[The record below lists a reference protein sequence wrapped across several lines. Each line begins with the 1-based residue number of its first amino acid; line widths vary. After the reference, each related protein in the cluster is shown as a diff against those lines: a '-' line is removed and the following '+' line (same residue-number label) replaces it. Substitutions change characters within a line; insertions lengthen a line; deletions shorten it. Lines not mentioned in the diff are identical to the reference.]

1 MRISVCY
8 CSPGPGHFT
17 AESRDSGCSQLSA
30 ASACESISFILATQH
45 TLFLN
50 ISGWDR
56 HELLSPWPSTAMLN
70 MYKSLYSFKAT
81 YASALSFKE
90 GEVFVELSGGK
101 SDKNWY
107 FVANS
112 EGQPGYVPRNYMS
125 EISLSSAETY
135 AHVNEV
141 LTALN
146 NSSTVSTA
154 DKNEVGEKLE
164 EIKRSFSDSLV
175 SIQCPPSAYGL
186 RSKGSKDSLTSIR
199 SSKKRAAPQPPIR
212 KPQERSSSEGS
223 EQRSES
229 SQSPRN
235 SPRPSASSMDT
246 TTTNETIPE
255 YSESSN
261 KSPSNLKLP
270 KTYNYFDAQKLMRT
284 MSQVSQSSGVS
295 NSELAGQD
303 VVTVTYQH
311 PPESCHSKALEL
323 VELVRDSTNISHEA
337 SQTLLKSILES
348 LVASHKDLNVL
359 VPSLQNEFKQQL
371 FSNEADIRS
380 SHDFTDL
387 VALFDELTKMKED
400 DQQRNWMLYEDE
412 GIIVKNLSR
421 VCQTLQNASQDICR
435 HVLSRYKYSYVQNLV
450 EYYQMETRWSIR
462 KILIETFTLMCS
474 LDKAIISLML
484 ISVLPLEVAQ
494 DMFENAEEVERL
506 KHSSVILT
514 ILFSQG
520 EAVPVHYIE
529 KQLGCSLITFL
540 LNKIETPP
548 ELDTEEEIA
557 DSFMG
562 LLASYNLQFDQPA
575 DNIVLQCLAKSTNAK
590 IFTEKLLL
598 LLNREDDPT
607 EIIGPRSGI
616 NSIHKLVLDVFS
628 SDDCISHFYTNDL
641 MVLIDILAR
650 QLSDLGPGMQRYT
663 YLEMAHLVLVR
674 SGYDEH
680 LHRLSDLKLCLQ
692 RIQKEEGD
700 TIDKTKVNEICNTFT
715 CFQIN

>member
-1 MRISVCY
+1 MVK
-8 CSPGPGHFT
+8 
-17 AESRDSGCSQLSA
+17 L
-30 ASACESISFILATQH
+30 
-45 TLFLN
+45 
-50 ISGWDR
+50 
-56 HELLSPWPSTAMLN
+56 
-70 MYKSLYSFKAT
+70 YKSLYSFKAT

-90 GEVFVELSGGK
+90 SELFVELSGGK
-101 SDKNWY
+101 NDKNWY
-107 FVANS
+107 FVAS
-112 EGQPGYVPRNYMS
+112 PEGASGYVPRNYMT
-125 EISLSSAETY
+125 EISLSSSEIY

-141 LTALN
+141 LTNLN
-146 NSSTVSTA
+146 NSSTVSTT

-164 EIKRSFSDSLV
+164 EIKRSFSDSLANL
-175 SIQCPPSAYGL
+175 SCPSSSYGL

-199 SSKKRAAPQPPIR
+199 SSKKRAAPQPPVR
-212 KPQERSSSEGS
+212 HPKERSSSEGS
-223 EQRSES
+223 EQKSET

-255 YSESSN
+255 DTESS
-261 KSPSNLKLP
+261 KSPSNLQLP

-284 MSQVSQSSGVS
+284 MSQASQSSAAS
-295 NSELAGQD
+295 NDLGNQE

-311 PPESCHSKALEL
+311 PSESCHSKALEL

-359 VPSLQNEFKQQL
+359 VPSLQNEFKHQL
-371 FSNEADIRS
+371 FANETDIQS

-387 VALFDELTKMKED
+387 INLFDELTKMKED

-412 GIIVKNLSR
+412 TIIMRNLNR

-484 ISVLPLEVAQ
+484 MSVLPLEVAQ
-494 DMFENAEEVERL
+494 DMFENAEDVERL
-506 KHSSVILT
+506 KHSAVILT
-514 ILFSQG
+514 ILFSKG
-520 EAVPVHYIE
+520 ESVPVHYME
-529 KQLGCSLITFL
+529 KQLGSSLITFL
-540 LNKIETPP
+540 LSKIENPP

-557 DSFMG
+557 DAFMG
-562 LLASYNLQFDQPA
+562 LLASYNLQFEQPT
-575 DNIVLQCLAKSTNAK
+575 DNIVLQCLAKSSNAK

-598 LLNREDDPT
+598 LLNREDDPA

-663 YLEMAHLVLVR
+663 YLEMAHLVLAR

-700 TIDKTKVNEICNTFT
+700 TIDKTKVNEICKAFT

>member
-1 MRISVCY
+1 MD
-8 CSPGPGHFT
+8 
-17 AESRDSGCSQLSA
+17 ADK
-30 ASACESISFILATQH
+30 LA
-45 TLFLN
+45 
-50 ISGWDR
+50 GEAR
-56 HELLSPWPSTAMLN
+56 VK

-107 FVANS
+107 FVAS
-112 EGQPGYVPRNYMS
+112 PDGQSGYIPRNYMS

-141 LTALN
+141 LTNLN

-175 SIQCPPSAYGL
+175 SIQCPSSAYGL

-223 EQRSES
+223 EQRSET

-235 SPRPSASSMDT
+235 SPRPSNSSMDT

-255 YSESSN
+255 DTESSR
-261 KSPSNLKLP
+261 SPSNLKLP
-270 KTYNYFDAQKLMRT
+270 KTYNYFDAQKLIRT
-284 MSQVSQSSGVS
+284 MSQVSQTSAAS
-295 NSELAGQD
+295 NNDLASQE

-359 VPSLQNEFKQQL
+359 VPSLQNEFKHQL
-371 FSNEADIRS
+371 FSNETDIQS

-387 VALFDELTKMKED
+387 ANLFDELTKMKED

-412 GIIVKNLSR
+412 AIIMKNLSR

-494 DMFENAEEVERL
+494 DMFENSEEVERL
-506 KHSSVILT
+506 KHSSVILN

-520 EAVPVHYIE
+520 EAVPVHYVE
-529 KQLGCSLITFL
+529 KQLGSSLVTFL
-540 LNKIETPP
+540 LNKIENPP
-548 ELDTEEEIA
+548 ELDTQEETA

-562 LLASYNLQFDQPA
+562 LLASYNLQFDQPS
-575 DNIVLQCLAKSTNAK
+575 DNIVLHCLAKSTNAK

-598 LLNREDDPT
+598 LLNREDDPA

-680 LHRLSDLKLCLQ
+680 LHRLSDLKVCLQ

>member
-1 MRISVCY
+1 
-8 CSPGPGHFT
+8 
-17 AESRDSGCSQLSA
+17 
-30 ASACESISFILATQH
+30 
-45 TLFLN
+45 
-50 ISGWDR
+50 
-56 HELLSPWPSTAMLN
+56 MLVK
-70 MYKSLYSFKAT
+70 MYKALFSFKAT

-90 GEVFVELSGGK
+90 TEIFVELSGGK

-107 FVANS
+107 FVAS
-112 EGQPGYVPRNYMS
+112 QDGESGYVPRNYMT
-125 EISLSSAETY
+125 EISLTPPETY
-135 AHVNEV
+135 AHVTDV
-141 LTALN
+141 LTNLNN
-146 NSSTVSTA
+146 NSSVTIA
-154 DKNEVGEKLE
+154 DKTEVSEKLE
-164 EIKRSFSDSLV
+164 EIKRSYSDTLV
-175 SIQCPPSAYGL
+175 NNQCSSSAYGL

-212 KPQERSSSEGS
+212 NPQERSSSEGS
-223 EQRSES
+223 EQRSEA

-255 YSESSN
+255 DTESSH
-261 KSPSNLKLP
+261 SPSSLRVP
-270 KTYNYFDAQKLMRT
+270 KPVSYFDAQKLIHT
-284 MSQVSQSSGVS
+284 MSQLSQTSVSS
-295 NSELAGQD
+295 NNDMATQD

-311 PPESCHSKALEL
+311 PPESCHNKALEL
-323 VELVRDSTNISHEA
+323 VELVRDSTNISHES
-337 SQTLLKSILES
+337 SQALLQSILES
-348 LVASHKDLNVL
+348 LVRTHKDLNVL
-359 VPSLQNEFKQQL
+359 VPSLQNEFKHQL
-371 FSNEADIRS
+371 FENETEIQS

-387 VALFDELTKMKED
+387 VNLFDELTKMKED

-412 GIIVKNLSR
+412 AIIVKNLRS
-421 VCQTLQNASQDICR
+421 VCLTLHNASKDICR
-435 HVLSRYKYSYVQNLV
+435 HVLSRYKYSYVQSLV

-494 DMFENAEEVERL
+494 DMFENADEVERL
-506 KHSSVILT
+506 KHSSIILT

-520 EAVPVHYIE
+520 EAVPIHYIE
-529 KQLGCSLITFL
+529 KQLGSSLITFL
-540 LNKIETPP
+540 LNKIENCP

-562 LLASYNLQFDQPA
+562 LLASYNLQFDQPC
-575 DNIVLQCLAKSTNAK
+575 DNIVLQCLAKSANAK

-598 LLNREDDPT
+598 LLNREDDPV
-607 EIIGPRSGI
+607 EIIGPRSGM

-641 MVLIDILAR
+641 MVLIDIIAR

-663 YLEMAHLVLVR
+663 YLEMAHLVLAR

-680 LHRLSDLKLCLQ
+680 LHRLADLKVCLQ
-692 RIQKEEGD
+692 RISREEGD

-715 CFQIN
+715 CFQIT

>member
-1 MRISVCY
+1 V
-8 CSPGPGHFT
+8 
-17 AESRDSGCSQLSA
+17 
-30 ASACESISFILATQH
+30 FI
-45 TLFLN
+45 
-50 ISGWDR
+50 
-56 HELLSPWPSTAMLN
+56 
-70 MYKSLYSFKAT
+70 
-81 YASALSFKE
+81 
-90 GEVFVELSGGK
+90 ELSGGK
-101 SDKNWY
+101 TDKNWY
-107 FVANS
+107 FVAS
-112 EGQPGYVPRNYMS
+112 QSGQSGYVPRNYMI
-125 EISLSSAETY
+125 EISFSSAETY
-135 AHVNEV
+135 AHLNEV
-141 LTALN
+141 LTNLN
-146 NSSTVSTA
+146 NNTCVSIA

-164 EIKRSFSDSLV
+164 EIKRSLSDTLTN
-175 SIQCPPSAYGL
+175 IQCSSSSYGL

-212 KPQERSSSEGS
+212 KSQERSSSEGS
-223 EQRSES
+223 EQRSEA

-255 YSESSN
+255 DSESSR
-261 KSPSNLKLP
+261 SPSNLKLP
-270 KTYNYFDAQKLMRT
+270 KSVNYFDAQKLIRT
-284 MSQVSQSSGVS
+284 MSQLSESSAAS
-295 NSELAGQD
+295 TNDLATQE

-323 VELVRDSTNISHEA
+323 VELVRGSTHISHEA
-337 SQTLLKSILES
+337 SQALLRMILES

-359 VPSLQNEFKQQL
+359 VPSLQNEFKHQL
-371 FSNEADIRS
+371 FESESEIQS
-380 SHDFTDL
+380 SQDFANL
-387 VALFDELTKMKED
+387 VSLFDELTKMKED

-412 GIIVKNLSR
+412 AIIVANLSR
-421 VCQTLQNASQDICR
+421 VCQTLQNASPDICR
-435 HVLSRYKYSYVQNLV
+435 HVLRRFKYSYVQNLV

-474 LDKAIISLML
+474 IEKEIISLML

-494 DMFENAEEVERL
+494 DMFENSEEVERL
-506 KHSSVILT
+506 KHSSIILT

-520 EAVPVHYIE
+520 EAVPVHYME
-529 KQLGCSLITFL
+529 KQLGSSLITFI
-540 LNKIETPP
+540 LNNIENSPN
-548 ELDTEEEIA
+548 LDTEEEIA

-562 LLASYNLQFDQPA
+562 LLASYNLQFAQPTE
-575 DNIVLQCLAKSTNAK
+575 NIVLQCLAKTSNAK

-598 LLNREDDPT
+598 LLNREDDPA
-607 EIIGPRSGI
+607 EIIGPRQGI

-641 MVLIDILAR
+641 MVLIDIIAR
-650 QLSDLGPGMQRYT
+650 QLCDLGPGIQRYT

-692 RIQKEEGD
+692 RIQKEDGD

-715 CFQIN
+715 CFQIDK